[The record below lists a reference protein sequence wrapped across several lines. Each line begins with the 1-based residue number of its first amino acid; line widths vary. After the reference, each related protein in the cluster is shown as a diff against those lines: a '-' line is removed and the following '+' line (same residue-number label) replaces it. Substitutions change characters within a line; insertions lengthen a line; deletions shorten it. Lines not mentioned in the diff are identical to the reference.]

1 MQDED
6 LEIEHFKS
14 IGRVKNQPNFDQFKL
29 ENFIERI
36 NALKTT
42 KVGKEQI

>member
-6 LEIEHFKS
+6 LEIEHLKS
-14 IGRVKNQPNFDQFKL
+14 IGRVKNQPNLISLSWKIL
-29 ENFIERI
+29 
-36 NALKTT
+36 LKNQRPWGQT